1 MPDYFNETGEDE
13 CKGSLYF
20 VYGNNAFALNV
31 SMNLTDEPVEIGN
44 FDNEIINADTGGFYN
59 LVGSLDVEFHDR
71 DISLGYTPEY
81 ISLNESA
88 IARLLGC
95 TPADLVM
102 YGVDANG
109 FLDNNSTAKGT
120 YGYWMKSDGTID
132 AFESEQTSWF
142 SSYYAGELNTMWI
155 GHMPNYF
162 KGIGDE
168 ECRGSL
174 YFMYGNNIFAV
185 NVYMNFAEGLSEEVF
200 FASYD
205 NVATED
211 LFVSIIP
218 SNDTYTDETMV
229 TDLNID
235 KITELLGTSSPTL
248 YGLAYP
254 KEEGS
259 PFVTYDYS
267 CDPNPGFWMDLHG
280 FCSSWDS
287 NGYNSYGMTYANGI
301 ITWYQYPGAQHAGA
315 KFNSKFY
322 LVNPSNG
329 KMITYNVTVEYIEE
343 IKYYTITFIVNNEV
357 YATLEFLPGTAVSE
371 PEKPK
376 KVGHSFTGWQNL
388 PKTMPAENIVV
399 EGFFIEG
406 YHDVAAGTLSE
417 MFSGVSDVD
426 SLTVSGS
433 LNGTDIA
440 FIRSMPK
447 LCCLDLSGVN
457 IVSGGNPYN
466 EEGNTTANNVVG
478 DGMFAGLAKL
488 RTLYLPATATKVGQG
503 IVSSE
508 TLREL
513 HWSSNAAISDGI
525 VDDADV
531 PTNMIVY
538 APSSVAGS
546 YSGNIVFDGV
556 AEEIVLTDEVPLHIS
571 SGFKAKSISYTRHF
585 DKETVPHKPG
595 GWESIIL
602 PFDVQSFVSEEDGD
616 IAPFNSG
623 NSGAK
628 PFMLAQMTASGFAV
642 SSAMKA
648 NVPYIIAMPN
658 SSVYDDQ
665 DNISGNVTFMSQSA
679 EGVPVLPTSA
689 AQTAA
694 GKEFDLVPAFE
705 TVERSFS
712 VYALNDGTY
721 NDLIPGSAFVSGL
734 REIRPFEA
742 YASVESKP
750 ANAKTHFVI
759 GDDGTATDIQR
770 LYDSLF
776 GSLKVECHNGVLY
789 IFSSEVQTIGL
800 YSSDGRLVRLMEL
813 EAGKNAVTGL
823 PEGVYFVGN
832 KKVVVK

>member
-1 MPDYFNETGEDE
+1 
-13 CKGSLYF
+13 
-20 VYGNNAFALNV
+20 
-31 SMNLTDEPVEIGN
+31 
-44 FDNEIINADTGGFYN
+44 
-59 LVGSLDVEFHDR
+59 
-71 DISLGYTPEY
+71 
-81 ISLNESA
+81 
-88 IARLLGC
+88 
-95 TPADLVM
+95 
-102 YGVDANG
+102 
-109 FLDNNSTAKGT
+109 
-120 YGYWMKSDGTID
+120 
-132 AFESEQTSWF
+132 
-142 SSYYAGELNTMWI
+142 
-155 GHMPNYF
+155 
-162 KGIGDE
+162 
-168 ECRGSL
+168 
-174 YFMYGNNIFAV
+174 
-185 NVYMNFAEGLSEEVF
+185 
-200 FASYD
+200 
-205 NVATED
+205 
-211 LFVSIIP
+211 
-218 SNDTYTDETMV
+218 
-229 TDLNID
+229 
-235 KITELLGTSSPTL
+235 
-248 YGLAYP
+248 
-254 KEEGS
+254 
-259 PFVTYDYS
+259 
-267 CDPNPGFWMDLHG
+267 
-280 FCSSWDS
+280 
-287 NGYNSYGMTYANGI
+287 
-301 ITWYQYPGAQHAGA
+301 
-315 KFNSKFY
+315 
-322 LVNPSNG
+322 
-329 KMITYNVTVEYIEE
+329 
-343 IKYYTITFIVNNEV
+343 
-357 YATLEFLPGTAVSE
+357 
-371 PEKPK
+371 
-376 KVGHSFTGWQNL
+376 
-388 PKTMPAENIVV
+388 
-399 EGFFIEG
+399 
-406 YHDVAAGTLSE
+406 
-417 MFSGVSDVD
+417 
-426 SLTVSGS
+426 
-433 LNGTDIA
+433 
-440 FIRSMPK
+440 
-447 LCCLDLSGVN
+447 
-457 IVSGGNPYN
+457 
-466 EEGNTTANNVVG
+466 
-478 DGMFAGLAKL
+478 
-488 RTLYLPATATKVGQG
+488 
-503 IVSSE
+503 
-508 TLREL
+508 
-513 HWSSNAAISDGI
+513 
-525 VDDADV
+525 
-531 PTNMIVY
+531 MIVY